1 MEKAP
6 FIEFPLSERSNYP
19 DSYSNFAFNYELFLR
34 EIDLVKDL
42 TLEGVSGEGHWPHH
56 VVGGG
61 GGGSEVRYGH
71 HLARPKIFFRIFAHT
86 HSLRF
91 QPKTRRRIIFG
102 HSPLSSLSF
111 APKTS

>member
-1 MEKAP
+1 M
-6 FIEFPLSERSNYP
+6 N
-19 DSYSNFAFNYELFLR
+19 FLR

-42 TLEGVSGEGHWPHH
+42 TLEGVAGERHWPHH

-71 HLARPKIFFRIFAHT
+71 HLARPKILSRIFALSFT
-86 HSLRF
+86 SIPAKKLGGELF
-91 QPKTRRRIIFG
+91 FKLG

-111 APKTS
+111 VPKPVISSLLILN